1 MDDNQSKTLDFSEF
15 AKAMQD
21 YRISTDQAEIQ
32 RIFALFDRDS
42 CGSINYDEFLRA
54 IVGEMN
60 DRRKSQVLLAFA
72 RFDKDGSGIINIED
86 LKGVYNAR
94 QHPDVRSGKKSEE
107 DVLYEFLD
115 TFEQHYTLLVS
126 AYSANL
132 FQDRNAKD
140 RNIRVEEFVEYYN
153 NISASIDSDEY
164 FELMIRNA
172 WNLDNNQAYSQGWSN

>member
-1 MDDNQSKTLDFSEF
+1 
-15 AKAMQD
+15 MQD
-21 YRISTDQAEIQ
+21 YRISTDQGEIQ

-42 CGSINYDEFLRA
+42 CGTINYDDFLRA
-54 IVGEMN
+54 VVGEMN
-60 DRRKSQVLLAFA
+60 DQRKSQVLLAFA

-115 TFEQHYTLLVS
+115 TFEQHYTLL
-126 AYSANL
+126 
-132 FQDRNAKD
+132 DRNAKD